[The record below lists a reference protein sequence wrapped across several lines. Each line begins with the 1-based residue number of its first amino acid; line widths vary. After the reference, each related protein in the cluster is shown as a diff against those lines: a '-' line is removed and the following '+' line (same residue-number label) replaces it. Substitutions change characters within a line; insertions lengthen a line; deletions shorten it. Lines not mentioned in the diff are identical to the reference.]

1 MTRPRRIAHARTMRS
16 LCSLALIAACTFDSP
31 KLGGDGA
38 PPDGGGTWTVVEELM
53 VPVRGETVTSKL
65 VLQQGVRYRL
75 RASGMAFVALQTFG
89 DAEYYN
95 FNNGPPVDGAVGIDI
110 GLAVNDST
118 IDATRTPRWGAYSDT
133 HVYEVAWTGD
143 GAPIV
148 AQFHD
153 GNSANHIGTLTLAIL
168 ALQ

>member
-1 MTRPRRIAHARTMRS
+1 MRS
-16 LCSLALIAACTFDSP
+16 LCSLALLAACTFGSP
-31 KLGGDGA
+31 KLGADGA
-38 PPDGGGTWTVVEELM
+38 PPDGGGEWTVVEAL
-53 VPVRGETVTSKL
+53 VVSVRGETVTSTF

-75 RASGMAFVALQTFG
+75 RASGMAYVALQTFG

-95 FNNGPPVDGAVGIDI
+95 FNNGPPIDGAVGIDV

-133 HVYEVAWTGD
+133 HVYEVEWTGD
-143 GAPIV
+143 GASIV

-153 GNSANHIGTLTLAIL
+153 GNTANNSGTLTLEIL

>member
-1 MTRPRRIAHARTMRS
+1 MRS
-16 LCSLALIAACTFDSP
+16 LCSLALLAACTFDSP
-31 KLGGDGA
+31 KLGVDGA
-38 PPDGGGTWTVVEELM
+38 PPDGGGEWTVVETLM
-53 VPVRGETVTSKL
+53 VPVRGETVTSKR
-65 VLQQGVRYRL
+65 VLQQGVGYRL
-75 RASGMAFVALQTFG
+75 RASGTAYVALQTLG

-95 FNNGPPVDGAVGIDI
+95 FNNGSPVDGAVNIDV

-118 IDATRTPRWGAYSDT
+118 IDATRTPRWGAYTDT
-133 HVYEVAWTGD
+133 HVYEVDWTGD

-153 GNSANHIGTLTLAIL
+153 GNTANNDGMLTLEIL